1 MVLAALCF
9 GGGFVVGA
17 AGVATHQLW
26 LLYLGYGVI
35 GGFGL
40 GLGYLAPVANLVRWF
55 NDRPGLATGMA
66 IMGFGGGAMI
76 GSPLAQS
83 LMRHFATATSV
94 GVAPTMVVMGVIYFA
109 FMIFGAAIVR
119 VPPADYRP
127 AGTPAPAADAHGNA
141 LVAGRNVP
149 LKTAF
154 ASPQFWLLW
163 VALCVNTTAGISLI
177 EGASPLIQEFFG
189 RELGSTDAARAAAAA
204 GFVGF
209 ISLFNMGGR
218 FFWSTISD
226 YIGRKAT
233 FAAFF
238 ILSIPAYLLLTHTD
252 TNHWNSIVLF
262 VAFVSVVLSIYGG
275 GFSTMPAYLRDLFGT
290 RDLNA
295 IYGRML
301 TAWSVAGVAGP
312 LLVNAPPQAAAGQR
326 PRPDAHVRHD
336 LRRHGRPARHRPA
349 LRPARAAGGPVQVRR
364 RCCPLRPNKPPN
376 RNARH
381 ARSTGLP
388 QLDPAADAVVAD
400 LGHRRLADRR
410 PARRLGRHAD
420 GHQLGRAV
428 PPRRRRPGRAERN
441 GAGPLTARPPGECWV
456 AGAPRGLQN
465 RCRPQGARSVR
476 FAPSPFS
483 THDGHARP
491 STRRARVA
499 VVVPL
504 SARLHRTGRRTIKG
518 EH

>member
-1 MVLAALCF
+1 MFAFLDKDRSVAGPGYNRWLAPPAALAIHLSIGQVYAWSVFNKPLAQLVGISKPADGDWSKLAIGWIFSIAIAVLGLTAAFMGKWLERNGPRKAMVLAAICF
-9 GGGFVVGA
+9 GGGFLVGA

-83 LMRHFATATSV
+83 LMHHFAGPHSV

-109 FMIFGAAIVR
+109 FMLFGAAIVR

-127 AGTPAPAADAHGNA
+127 AGMPAAKTDDHGNPTA
-141 LVAGRNVP
+141 AGRHVP
-149 LKTAF
+149 LAAAF
-154 ASPQFWLLW
+154 SSYQFWLLW
-163 VALCVNTTAGISLI
+163 IALCVNTTAGISLI

-189 RELGSTDAARAAAAA
+189 RELGATPAAQAAAAA

-238 ILSIPAYLLLTHTD
+238 VITIPCYVLLTHTD
-252 TNHWNSIVLF
+252 TKHWNSIVLF
-262 VAFVSVVLSIYGG
+262 VAFVSVVLSVYGG

-312 LLVNAPPQAAAGQR
+312 LLVNALRKRFLASGMDLTHTYGAIYYVMAGLLAVGLLCDLLVR
-326 PRPDAHVRHD
+326 PVA
-336 LRRHGRPARHRPA
+336 PAKADTPA
-349 LRPARAAGGPVQVRR
+349 VT
-364 RCCPLRPNKPPN
+364 
-376 RNARH
+376 
-381 ARSTGLP
+381 S
-388 QLDPAADAVVAD
+388 
-400 LGHRRLADRR
+400 
-410 PARRLGRHAD
+410 
-420 GHQLGRAV
+420 
-428 PPRRRRPGRAERN
+428 
-441 GAGPLTARPPGECWV
+441 
-456 AGAPRGLQN
+456 
-465 RCRPQGARSVR
+465 
-476 FAPSPFS
+476 
-483 THDGHARP
+483 
-491 STRRARVA
+491 
-499 VVVPL
+499 
-504 SARLHRTGRRTIKG
+504 
-518 EH
+518 